1 MSLIYNA
8 SFDSATRVLSLLD
21 KAGNVISSCEV
32 PSKSNELTL
41 TATADNSSV
50 KLTKTGTVNNTY
62 EVNTGSGWGSYTFG
76 TVINLN
82 KGQSCKWRCTS
93 HPTSFSYNKY
103 VQFVMKGSI
112 EASGEVYSMLSS
124 NLSDVTTLDGY
135 DYAFDSLFKNCTSL
149 TKAPELPATTLTS
162 CCYASMFYGCTSL
175 TEAPELPAT
184 TLTSSCYASM
194 FYGCSNLSDVRIAM
208 NTTANNALYE
218 WLHGVS
224 ASGNFYADP
233 STTFSS
239 GSYGIPVGWDRL
251 VYGATETGTTTLY
264 RNGSAETVRVGTSS
278 YGACYA
284 LQGWAGFKTLAQMH
298 ALGYTLSP
306 QTSVTVYYYEDAVFA
321 YSVSA
326 NVDDNFTE
334 TMYDVGN
341 GMGYLTIAQ
350 LNNLG
355 YYLVS
360 TAFTGLTL
368 TATVNNSS
376 VQLNKVGTGF
386 DRSFKVNTGNGWSDY
401 TFGTVINLNSGQ
413 FCQWA
418 RSDNSTT
425 SQDYSKYVRFAMTG
439 TIEASGNCN
448 SMLSGGFAN
457 ITSLNGHSY
466 AFYNLFS
473 SCTSLTRAPQLPAT
487 TLAYSCYSYMFDGC
501 TSLVQAPQL
510 PATTGASSCY
520 YSMFKGCTALTQA
533 PSISLT
539 VDADC
544 SSMFKGC
551 TSLTVAPDLP
561 ATSGTYTRYTSM
573 FEGCTSL
580 TTPPM
585 ISLTDMSDSTC
596 ESMFKGCTSLTYSPK
611 LPVKSLK
618 RHSYYEMFYGCSNL
632 SEVGCGATRV
642 SGQYDY
648 CLEEWLR
655 NVAPTGLLYCDPTS
669 EIFKPDS
676 EDGIPENW
684 KRLTFVDDAVDTG
697 TTATMYHNGVTETV
711 RVGTSVK
718 YGNCYIVPGGH
729 FFNTLSDIHKLG
741 YSFGAPTTVTL
752 YRFEE
757 PISAYCVAANVD
769 DDISAPLY
777 DTGDGNGLL
786 TIEQQNER
794 GVYIASKV
802 FTGLTL
808 TATSN
813 DSSVKLTNE
822 YSYSKVPNRFM
833 VNSGS
838 GWQPYA
844 EGTLINLSIGQT
856 CQWYCCEFNQTQ
868 ISSIH
873 YYSGKNVKFTM
884 TGTIEASGNCN
895 SMLSGNFDGITS
907 LSRYEAAFGSL
918 FAGCKSLTKAPEIPA
933 TTLKTSCYER
943 MFAGCTSLTKAPELP
958 ATELDTY
965 CYEEMFK
972 GCTALVQPPVL
983 PVTTLKSY
991 CYSSM
996 FRDCTSLTRS
1006 PELPAT
1012 TLPHAC
1018 YYNMFNGC
1026 TSLAEVRIAATTK
1039 EPKSQ
1044 YVLDNWLSNVS
1055 ATGDFYCDPSA
1066 TIFPTDS
1073 ASGIPA
1079 NWTRRNIADYP
1090 VTP

>member
-93 HPTSFSYNKY
+93 HPTSFSYNKC

-149 TKAPELPATTLTS
+149 TK
-162 CCYASMFYGCTSL
+162 
-175 TEAPELPAT
+175 APELPAT

-425 SQDYSKYVRFAMTG
+425 SQGYSKYVRFAMTG

-448 SMLSGGFAN
+448 SMLSGGFSN

-473 SCTSLTRAPQLPAT
+473 SCTSLTRAPQLPATTLADSCYSYMFDGCTSLVRAPQLPAT

-510 PATTGASSCY
+510 PATTGGSSCY
-520 YSMFKGCTALTQA
+520 SSMFKGCTALTQA

-539 VDADC
+539 ADADC

-561 ATSGTYTRYTSM
+561 ATSGTYTSM

-580 TTPPM
+580 TTPPV

-648 CLEEWLR
+648 CLEGWLL

-669 EIFKPDS
+669 KIFKPDS

-943 MFAGCTSLTKAPELP
+943 MFADCTSLTKAPELP

-1039 EPKSQ
+1039 EPNSQ

-1073 ASGIPA
+1073 ASGIPK
-1079 NWTRRNIADYP
+1079 NWTRHALADYP